1 MTSQKLIQLLSAP
14 GTVIAV
20 VGATDD
26 PRKFGHAIYRDLK
39 RKGYA
44 VLPVNPGRPTVDGDP
59 AYPNLAALPQK
70 PDLVNFVIPPEAS
83 LAVLR
88 ECLTLG
94 LTQVWLQ
101 PGAADPDVLAFLDT
115 HGFAYLADAC
125 VMVESH
131 PRPPRNNP

>member
-1 MTSQKLIQLLSAP
+1 MAEKNLIELLSVP

-26 PRKFGHAIYRDLK
+26 PRKFGHTIYRDLK

-44 VLPVNPGRPTVDGDP
+44 VLPVNPSRPTVDGDP
-59 AYPNLAALPQK
+59 AYPNLAALPHR
-70 PDLVNFVIPPEAS
+70 PDVVNLVIPPAAS

-88 ECLTLG
+88 ECLELG

-101 PGAADPDVLAFLDT
+101 PGAADPEVLAFLDA